1 MKYLKQIIIGVMV
14 FLFYYFFSDI
24 TFFLFDLFKFDY
36 MNASRL
42 VKIILIYSLEL
53 IPLITL
59 VLIYKDDLK
68 NDLKNYKENFID
80 NLDKY
85 VKLYMLALILMTLTD
100 TIITA
105 ITGKELSNNEQAV
118 RSIAD
123 TLPIYSALSVCICA
137 PIVEELIYRK
147 TIKNIFI
154 NNTLAIIA
162 SGLIFGLAHVIGTYQ
177 SLQDLLY
184 IIPYGAFGA
193 VFMYIFID
201 SKNIWSTITIHFMH
215 NTILLLLYFV
225 R

>member
-1 MKYLKQIIIGVMV
+1 
-14 FLFYYFFSDI
+14 
-24 TFFLFDLFKFDY
+24 
-36 MNASRL
+36 
-42 VKIILIYSLEL
+42 
-53 IPLITL
+53 
-59 VLIYKDDLK
+59 
-68 NDLKNYKENFID
+68 
-80 NLDKY
+80 
-85 VKLYMLALILMTLTD
+85 MLALILMTLTD
-100 TIITA
+100 TIIIA

-154 NNTLAIIA
+154 NKTLAIIA
-162 SGLIFGLAHVIGTYQ
+162 SGLIFGIAHVIGTYQ

-184 IIPYGAFGA
+184 IIPYGSFGA

>member
-1 MKYLKQIIIGVMV
+1 MKYLKQIITGVMV

-24 TFFLFDLFKFDY
+24 AFFLFDLFKFDY

-68 NDLKNYKENFID
+68 KDLKNYKENFID

-123 TLPIYSALSVCICA
+123 TLPIYSSLSVCICA

-154 NNTLAIIA
+154 NKTLAIIA
-162 SGLIFGLAHVIGTYQ
+162 SGLVFGIAHVIGTYQ

-184 IIPYGAFGA
+184 IIPYGSFGA

>member
-1 MKYLKQIIIGVMV
+1 MKYLKQIIIGVIV

-24 TFFLFDLFKFDY
+24 AFFLFDLFKFDY

-123 TLPIYSALSVCICA
+123 TIPIYSTLSICMNA
-137 PIVEELIYRK
+137 TIVEELIYRK

-154 NNTLAIIA
+154 NNTVAIIA

-184 IIPYGAFGA
+184 IIPYGSFGA

>member
-24 TFFLFDLFKFDY
+24 TFFLFDL
-36 MNASRL
+36 
-42 VKIILIYSLEL
+42 
-53 IPLITL
+53 PLITL

-184 IIPYGAFGA
+184 IIPYGSFGA

>member
-1 MKYLKQIIIGVMV
+1 MKYLKQIITGVMV

-24 TFFLFDLFKFDY
+24 AFFLFDLFKFDY

-68 NDLKNYKENFID
+68 KDLKNYKENFID

-123 TLPIYSALSVCICA
+123 TLPIYSSLSVCICA

-154 NNTLAIIA
+154 NKTLAIIA
-162 SGLIFGLAHVIGTYQ
+162 SGLIFGIAHVIGTYQ

-184 IIPYGAFGA
+184 IIPYGSFGA

>member
-1 MKYLKQIIIGVMV
+1 MKYLKQIIIGVLV

-24 TFFLFDLFKFDY
+24 VFFLFDLFKFDY
-36 MNASRL
+36 MNSSRII
-42 VKIILIYSLEL
+42 KIIIIYSLEI
-53 IPLITL
+53 IPVILL
-59 VLIYKDDLK
+59 VLLYKNDLK
-68 NDLKNYKENFID
+68 KDLKNYKENFID

-85 VKLYMLALILMTLTD
+85 VKLYMLALILMSVTD

-105 ITGKELSNNEQAV
+105 ITGTELSNNEQAV

-123 TLPIYSALSVCICA
+123 TLPIYSVLSVCICA

-154 NNTLAIIA
+154 NKTLAIIA

-184 IIPYGAFGA
+184 IIPYGSFGA

-215 NTILLLLYFV
+215 NSILLLLYFV

>member
-1 MKYLKQIIIGVMV
+1 MKYLKQIIIGVLV

-24 TFFLFDLFKFDY
+24 VFFLFDLFKFDY
-36 MNASRL
+36 MNSSRII
-42 VKIILIYSLEL
+42 KIIIIYSLEI
-53 IPLITL
+53 IPVILL
-59 VLIYKDDLK
+59 VLLYKNDLK
-68 NDLKNYKENFID
+68 KDLKNYKENFID

-85 VKLYMLALILMTLTD
+85 VKLYMLALILMSVTD

-105 ITGKELSNNEQAV
+105 ITGTELSNNEQAV

-123 TLPIYSALSVCICA
+123 TLPIYSVLSVCICA
-137 PIVEELIYRK
+137 PIIEELIYRK

-154 NNTLAIIA
+154 NKTLAIIA

-184 IIPYGAFGA
+184 IIPYGSFGA

-215 NTILLLLYFV
+215 NSILLLLYFV

>member
-1 MKYLKQIIIGVMV
+1 MKYLKQIIIGVFV

-24 TFFLFDLFKFDY
+24 IFFLFDLFKFDY
-36 MNASRL
+36 MNSSRII
-42 VKIILIYSLEL
+42 KIIIIYSLEI
-53 IPLITL
+53 IPVILL
-59 VLIYKDDLK
+59 VLLYKNDLK
-68 NDLKNYKENFID
+68 KDLKNYKENFID

-85 VKLYMLALILMTLTD
+85 IKLYMLALILMSVTD

-105 ITGKELSNNEQAV
+105 ITGTELSNNEQAV

-123 TLPIYSALSVCICA
+123 TLPIYSVLSVCICA
-137 PIVEELIYRK
+137 PIIEELIYRK

-154 NNTLAIIA
+154 NKTLAIIA
-162 SGLIFGLAHVIGTYQ
+162 SGLIFGLARVVGTYQ

-184 IIPYGAFGA
+184 IIPYGSFGA

-215 NTILLLLYFV
+215 NSILLLLYFV

>member
-24 TFFLFDLFKFDY
+24 AFFLFDLFKFDY

-68 NDLKNYKENFID
+68 KYKENFID

-184 IIPYGAFGA
+184 IIPYGSFGA